1 MTLAVETKE
10 LTCRFGD
17 FIAVNQLNLRIE
29 RGQIY
34 GFLGSNG
41 SGKSTTIRMLCG
53 ILSPTSGE
61 GRVLGRDIVKEVE
74 AIKQRIGYMSQKFSL
89 YPDLTVRENLDFYAG
104 LYGLSGAEKTA
115 RIAEMLRMAELESK
129 QDAPVAALAGGF
141 RQRLAL
147 GCAILHRPEMLFLD
161 EPTGG
166 VDPRSRRMFWQIIY
180 ALADAGT
187 TVLVTTHFMD
197 EAEHCDAVGF
207 LYSGK
212 FVASGSPDALK
223 DSIEETLV
231 SIDCA
236 DAVETLAAIRAAQL
250 PLGDAYICGK
260 TLRLLLGQE
269 TLPLLSQ
276 WSPQVVRPSMEDVFA
291 YYVRKQREG
300 AAK

>member
-1 MTLAVETKE
+1 MTPAVETKE

-17 FIAVNQLNLRIE
+17 FIAVDRLNLRIE

-34 GFLGSNG
+34 GFLGPNG

-61 GRVLGRDIVKEVE
+61 GRVLGCDIVKEAE

-104 LYGLSGAEKTA
+104 LYGLGGAEKAA
-115 RIAEMLRMAELESK
+115 RIAEMLRMADLESR
-129 QDAPVAALAGGF
+129 QNAPVAALAGGF

-166 VDPRSRRMFWQIIY
+166 VDPRARRMFWQIIY

-231 SIDCA
+231 SIACA
-236 DAVETLAAIRAAQL
+236 DAAETLAELRAARL

-260 TLRLLLGQE
+260 ALRLLLKQE
-269 TLPLLSQ
+269 TLPLLSR
-276 WSPQVVRPSMEDVFA
+276 WSPQIARPSMEDVFA

-300 AAK
+300 EAK